1 MPWIQDNNKNQR
13 INNSNEIVDIFSEE
27 LSKEISLD
35 SDLNYLIISNS
46 PDINITINTTSENIK
61 SKIFWIF
68 YSDSTLAT
76 RAKIEVNLQ
85 NNNTETEIYLL
96 SITRENQSISVDGGI
111 NMAKWVKK
119 VSWTL
124 LEENL
129 VFGNNISI
137 KTKPILNIYS
147 NDVKASHGA
156 RIEKIDSEKLFYLTS
171 KWITWLWAE
180 RLILDWHIDF
190 ILSHFHSIDQD
201 AIKSK
206 IIPNRQQN

>member
-1 MPWIQDNNKNQR
+1 MPWIQNNNKNQI

-68 YSDSTLAT
+68 YSDSTSPT
-76 RAKIEVNLQ
+76 KAKIEVNLQ
-85 NNNTETEIYLL
+85 NNNTETEVYLL
-96 SITRENQSISVDGGI
+96 SITIEGQSISVDGGI

-156 RIEKIDSEKLFYLTS
+156 RIEKVDSEKLFYLTS

-180 RLILDWHIDF
+180 RLILDWYVDF
-190 ILSHFHSIDQD
+190 ILSHFHLIDKE

-206 IIPNRQQN
+206 IIKK